1 MTLHSDPRRLLA
13 AGAGLSAAAQE
24 GPRPVTGLEA
34 APLHDAR
41 VLTGGG
47 VQARIALDG
56 QVYALRIT
64 RAGKLILTK

>member
-1 MTLHSDPRRLLA
+1 MPR
-13 AGAGLSAAAQE
+13 SA
-24 GPRPVTGLEA
+24 LEA

-41 VLTGGG
+41 VLTKGG

>member
-1 MTLHSDPRRLLA
+1 MTLHSDPRSLSLQAAAEVSLA
-13 AGAGLSAAAQE
+13 APM
-24 GPRPVTGLEA
+24 PRGGLEA

-41 VLTGGG
+41 VLTRGG
-47 VQARIALDG
+47 VQARIQLDG

>member
-1 MTLHSDPRRLLA
+1 MNMRPEPLRPAVLRPTAP
-13 AGAGLSAAAQE
+13 GAAATPPQA
-24 GPRPVTGLEA
+24 PRDG

-41 VLTGGG
+41 ILTQGG

>member
-1 MTLHSDPRRLLA
+1 MNMRPDPLRLQGSL
-13 AGAGLSAAAQE
+13 
-24 GPRPVTGLEA
+24 PRPATAPPLRPAEA

-41 VLTGGG
+41 VLTQGG
-47 VQARIALDG
+47 VQARITLDG

>member
-1 MTLHSDPRRLLA
+1 MNMRTDPMRLQA
-13 AGAGLSAAAQE
+13 PVARSATARTVIVPTE
-24 GPRPVTGLEA
+24 G

-41 VLTGGG
+41 ALTKGG